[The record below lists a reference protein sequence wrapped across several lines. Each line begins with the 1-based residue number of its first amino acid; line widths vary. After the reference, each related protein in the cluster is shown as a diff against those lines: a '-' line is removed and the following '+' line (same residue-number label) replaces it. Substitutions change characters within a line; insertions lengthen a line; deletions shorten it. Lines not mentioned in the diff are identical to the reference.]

1 MSADVPVQASL
12 SGHAAA
18 VYRKTRVH
26 TAGATRLLVE
36 VYDAAIACLLS
47 PGSQPPNVDDG
58 TLLRAHALVSELQA
72 TLHPEHDALLADE
85 LNVFYDVVL
94 HQIVDAYVSMDTR
107 PLASVV
113 AGLRELRAAWQTLC
127 ELPARSL

>member
-1 MSADVPVQASL
+1 VSADVPVQASL

-47 PGSQPPNVDDG
+47 PGSQPNVDDS

-72 TLHPEHDALLADE
+72 TLHPEHDALLANE

-127 ELPARSL
+127 ELPVRSL

>member
-1 MSADVPVQASL
+1 VSSQVPVQPSL

-26 TAGATRLLVE
+26 TAGGTRLLVE

-47 PGSQPPNVDDG
+47 PGSQPRVEEG
-58 TLLRAHALVSELQA
+58 ALLRAHALVSELQA
-72 TLHPEHDALLADE
+72 TLHPEHDAALADE

-94 HQIVDAYVSMDTR
+94 HRIVDAYVSMDAR
-107 PLASVV
+107 PLASV
-113 AGLRELRAAWQTLC
+113 AACLRELRSAWQTLC
-127 ELPARSL
+127 EHPLRSP